1 MAEIPAAIGA
11 LQVPRAARSGRVADL
26 GAPYLKA
33 HGLTLFRGDRCLFK
47 RLDLEVGPGEALHVV
62 GPNGSGKTTLLR
74 TLAGLTL
81 AEDGQ
86 VYWCGHRIET
96 VRQEYAQDLAWCG
109 HRPALKDDLTL
120 RENLSLHRRLRFGR
134 DEEAVARVMDKLKIS
149 RLSEIQAGRLS
160 AGQRRRASLANLLL
174 SEARLWLMDEPLTNL
189 DVAGK
194 ALVKQ
199 LISEHVT
206 GGGVCVLVA
215 HEAVEV
221 ERVELAQLE
230 LGRKT

>member
-1 MAEIPAAIGA
+1 M
-11 LQVPRAARSGRVADL
+11 SDL
-26 GAPYLKA
+26 GEPYLKA

-86 VYWCGHRIET
+86 VYWSGRRIES

-120 RENLSLHRRLRFGR
+120 RENLTLHRRLRFGR
-134 DEEAVARVMDKLKIS
+134 DDAAVERVMDRLKVD
-149 RLSEIQAGRLS
+149 RLADIQAGRLS

-194 ALVKQ
+194 ALVKE

-206 GGGVCVLVA
+206 GGGLCVLVA

-221 ERVELAQLE
+221 ADVELAQLP
-230 LGRKT
+230 LGRPS

>member
-1 MAEIPAAIGA
+1 MAE
-11 LQVPRAARSGRVADL
+11 L

-86 VYWCGHRIET
+86 VYWCGHRIES

-120 RENLSLHRRLRFGR
+120 RENLSMHRRLRFGR
-134 DEEAVARVMDKLKIS
+134 DDSAVARI
-149 RLSEIQAGRLS
+149 
-160 AGQRRRASLANLLL
+160 
-174 SEARLWLMDEPLTNL
+174 MDEPLTNL

-199 LISEHVT
+199 LISEHVI

-230 LGRKT
+230 LGRKS

>member
-1 MAEIPAAIGA
+1 
-11 LQVPRAARSGRVADL
+11 VTDSGQ
-26 GAPYLKA
+26 PYLKA

-86 VYWCGHRIET
+86 VYWSGQRIEAI
-96 VRQEYAQDLAWCG
+96 RQEYAQDLAWCG

-120 RENLSLHRRLRFGR
+120 LENLSLHRRLRFGR
-134 DEEAVARVMDKLKIS
+134 DDAAVASVMDRLKVG
-149 RLSEIQAGRLS
+149 RLAHIQAGRLS

-194 ALVKQ
+194 ALVKE

-206 GGGVCVLVA
+206 GGGLCVLVA

-221 ERVELAQLE
+221 AHVELAQLP
-230 LGRKT
+230 LGRPS

>member
-1 MAEIPAAIGA
+1 M
-11 LQVPRAARSGRVADL
+11 ADL
-26 GAPYLKA
+26 AEAHLKA

-47 RLDLEVGPGEALHVV
+47 RLDLEVSAGEALHVV

-86 VYWCGHRIET
+86 VYWSGRRIES

-120 RENLSLHRRLRFGR
+120 RENLALHRRLRYGR
-134 DEEAVARVMDKLKIS
+134 DDAAVDGVMD
-149 RLSEIQAGRLS
+149 RLGIRRLADIQAGRLS

-189 DVAGK
+189 DIEGK
-194 ALVKQ
+194 ALVKT

-206 GGGVCVLVA
+206 GGGLCVLVA
-215 HEAVEV
+215 HEAVHI
-221 ERVELAQLE
+221 ERVELSQLA
-230 LGRKT
+230 LGAVS

>member
-1 MAEIPAAIGA
+1 MSE
-11 LQVPRAARSGRVADL
+11 L
-26 GAPYLKA
+26 GEPYLKA
-33 HGLTLFRGDRCLFK
+33 HGLTLFRGDRCLFR

-86 VYWCGHRIET
+86 VYWCGERIES

-120 RENLSLHRRLRFGR
+120 RENLVLHRRLRFGR
-134 DEEAVARVMDKLKIS
+134 DDTAVARVMERLQVS
-149 RLSEIQAGRLS
+149 RLAEIPAGRLS
-160 AGQRRRASLANLLL
+160 AGQRRRASLSNLLL

-194 ALVKQ
+194 ALVKE

-206 GGGVCVLVA
+206 NGGLCVLVA
-215 HEAVEV
+215 HEAVEIA
-221 ERVELAQLE
+221 RVELKQLE
-230 LGRKT
+230 LGRTS